1 MNESKKP
8 DKAHRTKA
16 GQLLSKWLRQISEEK
31 TEFTKGEDS
40 NGEDRMV
47 TKAEAIARLIW
58 KKALGY
64 TTEEKN
70 DDGTTTK
77 THYAPDRTMMGMI
90 FDRIEGRA
98 PVSTDM
104 GKKKRSVADKV
115 SEQGAK
121 RIKDAGGVNVTD

>member
-1 MNESKKP
+1 MSKP

-16 GQLLSKWLRQISEEK
+16 GQLLSKWLRQIAEEE
-31 TEFTKGEDS
+31 TEFIKD
-40 NGEDRMV
+40 NDGEDRMA

-64 TTEEKN
+64 SEKKIN
-70 DDGTTTK
+70 SKGVEVIEN
-77 THYAPDRTMMGMI
+77 HPPDRTMMSMI

-121 RIKDAGGVNVTD
+121 RIKDAGGVNATD

>member
-1 MNESKKP
+1 MNKP

-16 GQLLSKWLRQISEEK
+16 GQLLSKWLRQIAEEE
-31 TEFTKGEDS
+31 TEFIKDDD
-40 NGEDRMV
+40 GEDRMV
-47 TKAEAIARLIW
+47 TKAEAVARLIW
-58 KKALGY
+58 RTALGY
-64 TTEEKN
+64 SEVKIENGKEITTN
-70 DDGTTTK
+70 
-77 THYAPDRTMMGMI
+77 YPPNRAMMNLLL
-90 FDRIEGRA
+90 DRIEGRA

>member
-1 MNESKKP
+1 MSEKKP
-8 DKAHRTKA
+8 DKAHRTRA
-16 GQLLSKWLRQISEEK
+16 GQLLSKWLREIAEEE
-31 TEFTKGEDS
+31 TEFIKDD

-47 TKAEAIARLIW
+47 TKAEAVARLIW

-64 TTEEKN
+64 SEKKINSKGIEVTEN
-70 DDGTTTK
+70 
-77 THYAPDRTMMGMI
+77 HPPDRAMMSMI

-115 SEQGAK
+115 SEQGK
-121 RIKDAGGVNVTD
+121 LRIKQAGKIKNAD